1 MVSKNQDKD
10 GNLMMKIEGSLS
22 AYDVGDLKNRLLT
35 GLTNYQGIVFDING
49 VTDCDTLGVQLLLS
63 AQKTADKLN
72 KTFHITGYSQSIQD
86 AVTGVGLKA
95 EDFLCFSKEA

>member
-10 GNLMMKIEGSLS
+10 GNLVMKIEGSLS
-22 AYDVGDLKNRLLT
+22 AYDVGELKNRLLT

-63 AQKTADKLN
+63 AKKTADKLN

>member
-10 GNLMMKIEGSLS
+10 GNLVMKIEGSLS
-22 AYDVGDLKNRLLT
+22 AYDVGELRNRLLT

-63 AQKTADKLN
+63 AKKTADKLN

-95 EDFLCFSKEA
+95 EDFPCFSKEA

>member
-10 GNLMMKIEGSLS
+10 GNLVMKIEGSLS
-22 AYDVGDLKNRLLT
+22 AYDVGELRNRLLT

-63 AQKTADKLN
+63 AKKTADKLN

>member
-10 GNLMMKIEGSLS
+10 GNLVMEIAGSLS
-22 AYDVGDLKNRLLT
+22 AYDVGELKDRLLT
-35 GLTNYQGIVFDING
+35 ALTNYQGIILDING
-49 VTDCDTLGVQLLLS
+49 VTECDTLGVQLLLS

-86 AVTGVGLKA
+86 AVTGVGLEA
-95 EDFLCFSKEA
+95 EDFPCFSKEA